1 MFEADANAGFDD
13 AQTETHAD
21 EVDAEA
27 GVVDAGSNVVED
39 DFFTAKKRM
48 DFSGFFLPLL
58 SNAVSIL
65 LNG

>member
-1 MFEADANAGFDD
+1 MFEADADDGFDD
-13 AQTETHAD
+13 AKTEAHTD
-21 EVDAEA
+21 VVNAEA
-27 GVVDAGSNVVED
+27 GVVDAGFNVVED

-48 DFSGFFLPLL
+48 DFSGFFLSLL